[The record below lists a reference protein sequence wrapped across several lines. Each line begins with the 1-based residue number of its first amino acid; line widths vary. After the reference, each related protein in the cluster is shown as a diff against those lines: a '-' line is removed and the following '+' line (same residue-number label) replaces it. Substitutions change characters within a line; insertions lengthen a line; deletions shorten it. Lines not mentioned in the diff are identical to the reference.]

1 MNGIDPGVST
11 PVSGLTALLL
21 RQEDGFW
28 IHRSS
33 ERRIPDRARVCP
45 EGLGPG
51 IWGNPCSTP
60 WTDLA
65 DTIRP
70 SGTSDH
76 PERGN
81 PNQMK
86 RFRPTDLVIQ
96 GISCEKDGVTRTR
109 KQGPSRKMIQ
119 VIGDIPVKETR
130 ATWWNSRDIRSRSHL
145 RVAIVEGIGSN
156 RNLKRSMDGD
166 RQRSDAS
173 PVWNSGQLGSLTL
186 VDPPGRLTSPTGSQS
201 CILGNPDHRKRPSYG
216 RHPHIGSLRVKRSRA
231 TRTFSMDLFDG

>member
-11 PVSGLTALLL
+11 PVSGLTALLPWQKGGS
-21 RQEDGFW
+21 RM
-28 IHRSS
+28 HRSS
-33 ERRIPDRARVCP
+33 ERGFPDRARVCP

-51 IWGNPCSTP
+51 PRGNPRSTP

-81 PNQMK
+81 PSQMK

-109 KQGPSRKMIQ
+109 KQEPSRKMIQ
-119 VIGDIPVKETR
+119 VIGDIPVKDPR
-130 ATWWNSRDIRSRSHL
+130 ATWRNSRDIRSRSHL
-145 RVAIVEGIGSN
+145 RAAIVEGTGSN
-156 RNLKRSMDGD
+156 RNLKRSMDD
-166 RQRSDAS
+166 D
-173 PVWNSGQLGSLTL
+173 
-186 VDPPGRLTSPTGSQS
+186 
-201 CILGNPDHRKRPSYG
+201 
-216 RHPHIGSLRVKRSRA
+216 
-231 TRTFSMDLFDG
+231 